1 MIEIKIKKPPIIVLL
16 EGISLIP
23 NIGSHTQKIPP
34 MTSVN
39 ERRVNS
45 AAWMDFDPIE
55 YKIKPMQTKVPCT
68 EKSPWFLLED
78 KRLVS
83 VSTKI
88 TIDTIAHNKP
98 AIATVV
104 NFGVSFL
111 HLNDTE
117 KTEKPIAEAS
127 PNNNPVSVPV
137 EKLPIPIII
146 IPTVANIIAIQ
157 TLKEIFSCKNK
168 KPKKAVI
175 NGIAARHNKVTAAE
189 VLVIDQIKL
198 IIAIPKP
205 VPPIKPDQ
213 PIFL

>member
-1 MIEIKIKKPPIIVLL
+1 
-16 EGISLIP
+16 
-23 NIGSHTQKIPP
+23 
-34 MTSVN
+34 
-39 ERRVNS
+39 
-45 AAWMDFDPIE
+45 
-55 YKIKPMQTKVPCT
+55 MQTKVPCT
-68 EKSPWFLLED
+68 EKSPWFLLDD

-83 VSTKI
+83 VSTNI

-111 HLNDTE
+111 HLKDTE
-117 KTEKPIAEAS
+117 KTEKPNAEAS
-127 PNNNPVSVPV
+127 PNNNPNNVPA
-137 EKLPIPIII
+137 EKLPIAMII
-146 IPTVANIIAIQ
+146 IPTAANIIAIQ
-157 TLKEIFSCKNK
+157 TLKEIFSCKNIN
-168 KPKKAVI
+168 PKKAVI

-189 VLVIDQIKL
+189 VFVIDQIKV

>member
-198 IIAIPKP
+198 IIAIPK
-205 VPPIKPDQ
+205 
-213 PIFL
+213 

>member
-1 MIEIKIKKPPIIVLL
+1 
-16 EGISLIP
+16 
-23 NIGSHTQKIPP
+23 
-34 MTSVN
+34 
-39 ERRVNS
+39 
-45 AAWMDFDPIE
+45 
-55 YKIKPMQTKVPCT
+55 MQTKVPCT

-117 KTEKPIAEAS
+117 KTEKPIAEAI
-127 PNNNPVSVPV
+127 PNNNPISVPE
-137 EKLPIPIII
+137 EKLPIPIMI
-146 IPTVANIIAIQ
+146 IPNVANIIAIH
-157 TLKEIFSCKNK
+157 TLREIFSCKNK

-175 NGIAARHNKVTAAE
+175 NGIAARHNKVTAAD

>member
-1 MIEIKIKKPPIIVLL
+1 MIVLFV
-16 EGISLIP
+16 GISFIP
-23 NIGSHTQKIPP
+23 SIGSQTQKIPP
-34 MTSVN
+34 MTSVKDK
-39 ERRVNS
+39 RVNS
-45 AAWMDFDPIE
+45 AAWIDFDPIE

-68 EKSPWFLLED
+68 EKSPWFLLDD
-78 KRLVS
+78 KRLES
-83 VSTKI
+83 VSTNI
-88 TIDTIAHNKP
+88 TIDIIAQNKP

-111 HLNDTE
+111 HLKDTE
-117 KTEKPIAEAS
+117 NTEKPNAEAS
-127 PNNNPVSVPV
+127 PNNKPKKVP
-137 EKLPIPIII
+137 EDKLPNAIMIIPID
-146 IPTVANIIAIQ
+146 ANIIAIH

-189 VLVIDQIKL
+189 VLVIDQIKD

>member
-1 MIEIKIKKPPIIVLL
+1 
-16 EGISLIP
+16 
-23 NIGSHTQKIPP
+23 
-34 MTSVN
+34 
-39 ERRVNS
+39 
-45 AAWMDFDPIE
+45 
-55 YKIKPMQTKVPCT
+55 MQTKVPCT
-68 EKSPWFLLED
+68 EKSPWFLLDD

-83 VSTKI
+83 VSTNI

-104 NFGVSFL
+104 NVGVSFL

-117 KTEKPIAEAS
+117 KTEKPNAEAS
-127 PNNNPVSVPV
+127 PNNSPNNVPV
-137 EKLPIPIII
+137 EKLPIAIII
-146 IPTVANIIAIQ
+146 IPIEANIIDTQ

-175 NGIAARHNKVTAAE
+175 KGIAARHNKVTAAE

-213 PIFL
+213 PILL

>member
-1 MIEIKIKKPPIIVLL
+1 MIVLFV
-16 EGISLIP
+16 GISFIP
-23 NIGSHTQKIPP
+23 SIGSQTQKIPP
-34 MTSVN
+34 MTSVKDK
-39 ERRVNS
+39 RVNS
-45 AAWMDFDPIE
+45 AAWIDFDPKE

-68 EKSPWFLLED
+68 EKSPWFLLDD
-78 KRLVS
+78 KRLES
-83 VSTKI
+83 VSTNI
-88 TIDTIAHNKP
+88 TIDIIAQNKP

-111 HLNDTE
+111 HLKDTE
-117 KTEKPIAEAS
+117 NTEKPNAEAS
-127 PNNNPVSVPV
+127 PNNKPKNVP
-137 EKLPIPIII
+137 EDKLPNAIMIIPID
-146 IPTVANIIAIQ
+146 ANIIAIH

-189 VLVIDQIKL
+189 VLVIDQIKD